1 MTNPVPWQD
10 SAEHH
15 YRNCEEQA
23 LVVAEAERSH
33 FGGERQ
39 QAGYG
44 NDTEAYLKKKISNGL
59 CRQLPF
65 QLLYIL
71 CLLAYPHDVHTHS
84 KTCQSWYKEYMS
96 FLYYYIETSYGKHR
110 PFLTHHLLAPVA
122 LTLAKLL
129 LIYICVKISPVC
141 SRKYS
146 AQLGQ
151 FRHMK

>member
-1 MTNPVPWQD
+1 MPWQD
-10 SAEHH
+10 APEHH
-15 YRNCEEQA
+15 CRNCEEQA
-23 LVVAEAERSH
+23 LAVAEATEV
-33 FGGERQ
+33 GK
-39 QAGYG
+39 G
-44 NDTEAYLKKKISNGL
+44 NEEDMAMTLKPTLKKKVSNGL

-84 KTCQSWYKEYMS
+84 KTCRQIFAKADAKNTYHFS
-96 FLYYYIETSYGKHR
+96 YYFIQR
-110 PFLTHHLLAPVA
+110 HHMGNTDPSSHIMAPVA

-129 LIYICVKISPVC
+129 LIYICVKISLVC